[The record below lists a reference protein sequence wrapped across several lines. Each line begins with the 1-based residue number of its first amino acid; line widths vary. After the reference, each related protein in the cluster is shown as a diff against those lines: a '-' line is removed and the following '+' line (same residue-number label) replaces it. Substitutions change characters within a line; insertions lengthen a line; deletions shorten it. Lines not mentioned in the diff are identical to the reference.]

1 MFRMGAISA
10 VPFRI
15 LCHMRIIL
23 PIILEAAAI
32 MDVVPILAQ
41 TTNGRKYFLT
51 SPSKCTQDARWKN
64 IRRIFLNIPQK
75 YCMAM
80 ACQFFAIVQSWKT
93 SNSNA
98 LYNIPSI
105 LQLKTLEAQKEAIL
119 QRYICI
125 KNFPC
130 PHEWMRM
137 SVLGRP
143 RAARILTSSWLLSR
157 HNSSVTLAEF
167 SHTPKEIEQ
176 YYLP

>member
-1 MFRMGAISA
+1 MLFLYWPKLLMAGNIFWQAQANAHRMHVEKISA
-10 VPFRI
+10 VF
-15 LCHMRIIL
+15 
-23 PIILEAAAI
+23 
-32 MDVVPILAQ
+32 
-41 TTNGRKYFLT
+41 
-51 SPSKCTQDARWKN
+51 
-64 IRRIFLNIPQK
+64 FLNIPQK

-93 SNSNA
+93 SNSNV

-130 PHEWMRM
+130 QHEWMRM
-137 SVLGRP
+137 SVLGRAT
-143 RAARILTSSWLLSR
+143 AARILTSSWLLSR

-167 SHTPKEIEQ
+167 SHTPKEIEH
-176 YYLP
+176 YYLPQ